1 MSERF
6 DQRDAAWPPRPW
18 IMAAICATAGLLFNL
33 LTDLSSNLAPS
44 PLRQAGATLVAVA
57 AVSFVLTVEQRRW
70 LWSLGF
76 ALGWGAVVALIGW
89 FTASYNQH
97 PTIFEFP
104 FLSGVFAV
112 LLAAPLFQ
120 TVRDEGAWRFPYAR
134 LHGHAWTDAVIGAA
148 SLAFVGITFLLAW
161 LIAGLFD
168 VIGIEVIKQLLKEDW
183 FGWML
188 GGFAFGAAV
197 GLLRERDS
205 LVGTLQRL
213 VMVVLGVLAPVLA
226 VALALFLLSLP
237 FTGLGELWDSSIPA
251 TPLMLVAAAGAILL
265 ANAVIG
271 NGDEERATNRVLRGS
286 ALVLVLCVLPLAV
299 IATLSLGQR
308 IGQYGWTPERI
319 WGVVAVAVALG
330 YGLVGW
336 WAVAKGRGGFDD
348 RLRPLQTRLAIGMCA
363 AALLLALPILDFG
376 AISAKSQVARFAS
389 GRTAPADFDW
399 RAMAFDFGPAGR
411 RRLEQIMRSGTP
423 DQRRLAQ
430 AALATTDRHQVEEQV
445 RKADSAATLEARL
458 RVVPAGST
466 LPAGLRES
474 IAATRYCRVGPC
486 VVTVVD
492 ERRAVIAGPLIK
504 DDNVESAMLM
514 PNATG
519 NWEQD
524 IHSRFIAKPPFRPDV
539 SRVPVELRTVER
551 RQLFIDGKP
560 VGDPFE

>member
-1 MSERF
+1 M
-6 DQRDAAWPPRPW
+6 
-18 IMAAICATAGLLFNL
+18 
-33 LTDLSSNLAPS
+33 
-44 PLRQAGATLVAVA
+44 
-57 AVSFVLTVEQRRW
+57 
-70 LWSLGF
+70 
-76 ALGWGAVVALIGW
+76 
-89 FTASYNQH
+89 
-97 PTIFEFP
+97 
-104 FLSGVFAV
+104 
-112 LLAAPLFQ
+112 
-120 TVRDEGAWRFPYAR
+120 
-134 LHGHAWTDAVIGAA
+134 
-148 SLAFVGITFLLAW
+148 
-161 LIAGLFD
+161 
-168 VIGIEVIKQLLKEDW
+168 
-183 FGWML
+183 
-188 GGFAFGAAV
+188 
-197 GLLRERDS
+197 
-205 LVGTLQRL
+205 
-213 VMVVLGVLAPVLA
+213 
-226 VALALFLLSLP
+226 
-237 FTGLGELWDSSIPA
+237 
-251 TPLMLVAAAGAILL
+251 
-265 ANAVIG
+265 
-271 NGDEERATNRVLRGS
+271 LRGS

-299 IATLSLGQR
+299 IAALSLGQR

-504 DDNVESAMLM
+504 DDNVETALLM
-514 PNATG
+514 PNAKG
-519 NWEQD
+519 IWQQD
-524 IHSRFIAKPPFRPDV
+524 IHSRFVAKPPFRPDV

-560 VGDPFE
+560 VGDALE